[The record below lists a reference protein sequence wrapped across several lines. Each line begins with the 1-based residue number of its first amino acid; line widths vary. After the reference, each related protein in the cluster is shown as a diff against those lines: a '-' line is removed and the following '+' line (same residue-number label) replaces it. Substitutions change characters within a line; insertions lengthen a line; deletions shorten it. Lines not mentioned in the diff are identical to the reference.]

1 MELYNILVSNIDE
14 LVYEAFT
21 INDYN
26 QNDYNYSV
34 KNVQY
39 PKILFTLYPNIELP
53 EDFVPFGYKYDGIEF
68 KKVEEVAE

>member
-14 LVYEAFT
+14 LVYEAFK
-21 INDYN
+21 INDYSC
-26 QNDYNYSV
+26 NDYNYSV

-39 PKILFTLYPNIELP
+39 PKILFTLYPNVELP
-53 EDFVPFGYKYDGIEF
+53 EDFAPFGYKYDGTEF